1 MALNIWLRVSY
12 KSEGD
17 ETRRGTTDF
26 PLDFRGSMALE
37 IFERVIPIPAC
48 RGGLLLLR
56 KQAE

>member
-37 IFERVIPIPAC
+37 IFERVIPIPSLQ
-48 RGGLLLLR
+48 RGSSAVE
-56 KQAE
+56 KAS